1 MIDQQ
6 PKLSYFPIDTRCSGG
21 PPEPDTAGS
30 LSNENTPTQ
39 HPPPTV
45 SGSAKTPITTPGA
58 TPSSLSPPSA
68 HRPYP
73 AGSTVSSPTLAEGQ
87 RLLLAAV
94 MTGPGEGGTRP
105 GDTEPAGHLAGSL
118 CGQCCGPI
126 CDRYIMKVVDI
137 TYHERCLQCTS
148 CSIRLMHSC
157 FMRDGKLYCRFDY
170 ERLYGRNRC
179 LGCGEK
185 IGADELVMRALDNV
199 FHLKCFI
206 CVVCGARLQKGDQYV
221 IKQSQLF
228 CRPDY
233 EKEVEMFQ
241 GYSYDEYC
249 CEDMFQTRI
258 DGRRGPKRPRTI
270 LTTQQRRAFKAS
282 FDISPKPCR
291 KIREGL
297 AKDTGL
303 SIRIVQVWFQNQRAK
318 MKKIQKKQ
326 LKDGGKSSHHGS
338 GSSGGSGNSHTGTKN
353 HNGSSTKGNDSQEE
367 LSDNESAVGGKLS
380 LRIKDE
386 NSRSNN
392 YLHDSC
398 SDNEGTVT
406 DNDGGPYGGTAARLG
421 LGGSDPYKIVKEEL
435 DLEDDYFRMAMSTPN
450 HHHHHQQQQQQQQFQ
465 PNPNQHNQHNHHHHL
480 QTPGGGRFGG
490 KSFASEHHANAGIK
504 TENMA
509 LDSGS
514 LLTSGNNGLDYGV
527 SLQQLAS
534 SLNGGNPGGGTGCHG
549 GPESLGAPML
559 NPIDRLYS
567 MQSSYFCNQ
576 DSPLIPPC
584 PASSTGHA
592 TGTPPT
598 GNHQRPAPGTA
609 GPPLQQHHGIQS
621 MAPHHFA
628 PGASGMGGGL
638 GASNVGMAQHI
649 GGMCNAMIEQQQ
661 QQQQESVM

>member
-1 MIDQQ
+1 M
-6 PKLSYFPIDTRCSGG
+6 T
-21 PPEPDTAGS
+21 
-30 LSNENTPTQ
+30 NENANSANSANITANVTGDSN
-39 HPPPTV
+39 TV
-45 SGSAKTPITTPGA
+45 VPGPGMNGSNSSCSAKTPITTQ
-58 TPSSLSPPSA
+58 PSGPRSSQQGYSSTG
-68 HRPYP
+68 
-73 AGSTVSSPTLAEGQ
+73 GSVTAPTLAEGQ

-94 MTGPGEGGTRP
+94 MTAGSGTGELHGEGNG
-105 GDTEPAGHLAGSL
+105 GDSEHLAGLLGTSL

-206 CVVCGARLQKGDQYV
+206 CVVCGVRLQKGDQYV

-241 GYSYDEYC
+241 GYSYDDYC
-249 CEDMFQTRI
+249 CDDMFQTRI

-326 LKDGGKSSHHGS
+326 LKEGSKSSHHGGGGGNA
-338 GSSGGSGNSHTGTKN
+338 GSNKN
-353 HNGSSTKGNDSQEE
+353 HNGNNAKGNDSQEE

-450 HHHHHQQQQQQQQFQ
+450 QLLHHHHHHHHQ
-465 PNPNQHNQHNHHHHL
+465 HHP
-480 QTPGGGRFGG
+480 QTPGGRFGG
-490 KSFASEHHANAGIK
+490 KSFANGKQSK
-504 TENMA
+504 Q
-509 LDSGS
+509 
-514 LLTSGNNGLDYGV
+514 LLTFTLSVHN
-527 SLQQLAS
+527 
-534 SLNGGNPGGGTGCHG
+534 
-549 GPESLGAPML
+549 
-559 NPIDRLYS
+559 YS
-567 MQSSYFCNQ
+567 
-576 DSPLIPPC
+576 
-584 PASSTGHA
+584 
-592 TGTPPT
+592 
-598 GNHQRPAPGTA
+598 
-609 GPPLQQHHGIQS
+609 
-621 MAPHHFA
+621 
-628 PGASGMGGGL
+628 
-638 GASNVGMAQHI
+638 
-649 GGMCNAMIEQQQ
+649 
-661 QQQQESVM
+661 